1 MRPLWIALSLLAC
14 ASAPALA
21 ESCPGNP
28 DAIGTSRIIT
38 VDPAAL
44 PLIGTMQY
52 KNTLPLEDHE
62 VVITFDDGPI
72 PPYSTH
78 VLDTLAENCVKAT
91 YFLVGEM
98 ARDYPWL
105 VRRIYNEGHTIG
117 THSETHPLALRPQG
131 RCRASSTRSTPASTS
146 VRAAARRRPRRGAVL
161 PHPRP
166 RAAATRSK
174 NILARNRSRCGA
186 PTKWPTTGTAASRRT
201 RSCSAPSAASRRKS
215 TAASCCCTTSIPPP
229 RWRCRSCSASSR
241 RSAITSCRW
250 CRPAT
255 RPPSVPEL
263 APPVAQ
269 HDAWPRIVK
278 ASVTAKRHH
287 ARHLLR
293 HRHRA
298 AHRRH
303 QAANAEKAANLGYR
317 GLWNW
322 QASSY

>member
-14 ASAPALA
+14 VSAPALA

-28 DAIGTSRIIT
+28 DAIGTSRSIT
-38 VDPAAL
+38 VDPVAL

-78 VLDTLAENCVKAT
+78 VLDTLKENCVKAT

-98 ARDYPWL
+98 AREHPWL

-117 THSETHPLALRPQG
+117 THSETHPLGLDRKAMPRIEHEIDAG
-131 RCRASSTRSTPASTS
+131 FES
-146 VRAAARRRPRRGAVL
+146 VRAAVGDDRAVAPYFRIPGL
-161 PHPRP
+161 
-166 RAAATRSK
+166 ARSK
-174 NILARNRSRCGA
+174 PMEEYLAEKSIAVWSADEVADDWFRGIS
-186 PTKWPTTGTAASRRT
+186 SEEIVRR
-201 RSCSAPSAASRRKS
+201 AIRRIE
-215 TAASCCCTTSIPPP
+215 AHEHRGVLLLHDIH
-229 RWRCRSCSASSR
+229 
-241 RSAITSCRW
+241 
-250 CRPAT
+250 PAT
-255 RPPSVPEL
+255 ALALPKLLSELKALGYHIVQVVPSGARPPSVPEL

>member
-14 ASAPALA
+14 VSAPVWA
-21 ESCPGNP
+21 ESCPGSP

-38 VDPAAL
+38 VDPGAL

-78 VLDTLAENCVKAT
+78 VLDTLKENCVKAT

-98 ARDYPWL
+98 ARAHPWL

-117 THSETHPLALRPQG
+117 THSETHPLALDRKAMPRIEHEIDAG
-131 RCRASSTRSTPASTS
+131 FES
-146 VRAAARRRPRRGAVL
+146 VRAAVGDDRAVAPYFRVPGL
-161 PHPRP
+161 
-166 RAAATRSK
+166 ARSK
-174 NILARNRSRCGA
+174 PMEEYLAEKSIAVWSADEVADDWFRGISSGEIV
-186 PTKWPTTGTAASRRT
+186 RR
-201 RSCSAPSAASRRKS
+201 AIRRIE
-215 TAASCCCTTSIPPP
+215 AHEHRGVLLLHDIH
-229 RWRCRSCSASSR
+229 
-241 RSAITSCRW
+241 
-250 CRPAT
+250 PAT
-255 RPPSVPEL
+255 ALALPRLLKELKELGYHIVQVVPSGERPPSVPEL

-269 HDAWPRIVK
+269 HEAWPHIVK
-278 ASVTAKRHH
+278 ASVTGKRHH

-293 HRHRA
+293 HRHHA

-303 QAANAEKAANLGYR
+303 QAAKPEKATTFDYAAA
-317 GLWNW
+317 WTW
-322 QASSY
+322 QARGY

>member
-14 ASAPALA
+14 VSAPALA

-28 DAIGTSRIIT
+28 DAIGTSRTIT

-52 KNTLPLEDHE
+52 KNTLPLDDHE

-78 VLDTLAENCVKAT
+78 VLDTLKENCVKAT

-98 ARDYPWL
+98 AREHPWL

-117 THSETHPLALRPQG
+117 THSETHPLALDRKAMPRIEHEIDAG
-131 RCRASSTRSTPASTS
+131 FEFGARRR
-146 VRAAARRRPRRGAVL
+146 RRRPRGGALL

-166 RAAATRSK
+166 RAQQADGRIPGREVDRRVERRRGGRRLAPRHLVRRDRAARHPPHRG
-174 NILARNRSRCGA
+174 ARAPRRAAAARHPSRHRAGA
-186 PTKWPTTGTAASRRT
+186 AEAAQ
-201 RSCSAPSAASRRKS
+201 
-215 TAASCCCTTSIPPP
+215 
-229 RWRCRSCSASSR
+229 ASSR
-241 RSAITSCRW
+241 SSATISCRW
-250 CRPAT
+250 CRPA
-255 RPPSVPEL
+255 RGRRRCRNWRRRSPE
-263 APPVAQ
+263 

-278 ASVTAKRHH
+278 ASVTEKRHH

-317 GLWNW
+317 GLWTL
-322 QASSY
+322 AGH